1 MTPQRRK
8 QIVLFG
14 GIPAA
19 VLAISGS
26 HYGIEQMFVPPV
38 VSKYEWALDTARR
51 NDRERQR
58 DLLLTRIDN
67 RVRVMYCAEVPIPQ
81 KEACQ

>member
-1 MTPQRRK
+1 MTLQRRK

-26 HYGIEQMFVPPV
+26 HYGIEQMFIAPPV
-38 VSKYEWALDTARR
+38 SRYEWALDTARR
-51 NDRERQR
+51 NDRERHQ

-67 RVRVMYCAEVPIPQ
+67 RVRIIYCAEVPIPQ